1 MARSTVRNLL
11 AFNARRGFSTAPGA
25 PLFVTRRHERVSL
38 VQRLIVTLRE
48 RAGLDVPVTP
58 HGLRH
63 RFATT
68 ICQTTGT
75 LRIDQKL
82 LGHRRLTTVEVDT
95 HPTRTDL
102 ENAVATLLQAH
113 DGCAQCA

>member
-1 MARSTVRNLL
+1 M
-11 AFNARRGFSTAPGA
+11 
-25 PLFVTRRHERVSL
+25 
-38 VQRLIVTLRE
+38 RE

-68 ICQTTGT
+68 ICQTTGN
-75 LRIDQKL
+75 LRIVQKL
-82 LGHRRLTTVEVDT
+82 LGHRRLTTVEVYT

-102 ENAVATLLQAH
+102 ENAVATLVQAQ
-113 DGCAQCA
+113 DGGAPCA